1 MVGVSSLAI
10 RDDQDFWTDE
20 QSLVLRQAGIEDDVS
35 HAELQSFLHLCQRTG
50 LDPFARH
57 IYLIGRFDRRAG
69 RKVYTPQTGIDGYWV
84 VAHRAAERCGES
96 LGLDDTLWCGV
107 DGQWRDVWLDQA
119 LPAAA
124 KVRVIRNGQPFS
136 AVALWSEYAPVSPKT
151 GELTGLWPKMP
162 ARMLAKC
169 AESLALRK
177 AFPNDLAGLYTAE
190 EMAQADRAVT
200 QPVETD
206 RTWLD
211 GFTDRVADAADTD
224 TLRALWGEAT
234 VAEKAHRITAADAA
248 ALRGNLTARA
258 AEIEQQNAVQQ
269 EDEWNAD
276 DAAAAE

>member
-1 MVGVSSLAI
+1 MSSLAI
-10 RDDQDFWTDE
+10 REDQDFWTEE

-57 IYLIGRFDRRAG
+57 IYLIGRFDKRAQ

-96 LGLDDTLWCGV
+96 LGLDDTLWCGA
-107 DGQWRDVWLDQA
+107 DGQWRDVWLDSA
-119 LPAAA
+119 PPAAA
-124 KVRVIRNGQPFS
+124 KVRVLRNRQPFS
-136 AVALWSEYAPVSPKT
+136 AVALWSEYAPVNRT

-169 AESLALRK
+169 AESLSLRK

-190 EMAQADRAVT
+190 EMAQADNRPTA
-200 QPVETD
+200 QAAETD
-206 RTWLD
+206 RAWLD
-211 GFTDRVADAADTD
+211 DFTDRVADASDTE

-234 VAEKAHRITAADAA
+234 VAEKARKITAADAA
-248 ALRGNLTARA
+248 MISENLTARA
-258 AEIEQQNAVQQ
+258 AEIEQQNAAEQA
-269 EDEWNAD
+269 DEWNAA